1 MEIFD
6 PAVATEVEAEVRRGG
21 GSRGILQ
28 PERLHL
34 CHAHKGVV
42 LGFHK
47 KLVVGEES
55 NVYKREENGDF

>member
-21 GSRGILQ
+21 GSRGSSS
-28 PERLHL
+28 PNDYT
-34 CHAHKGVV
+34 CATPTKAWSWV
-42 LGFHK
+42 FTK

-55 NVYKREENGDF
+55 NVYKREENGDL